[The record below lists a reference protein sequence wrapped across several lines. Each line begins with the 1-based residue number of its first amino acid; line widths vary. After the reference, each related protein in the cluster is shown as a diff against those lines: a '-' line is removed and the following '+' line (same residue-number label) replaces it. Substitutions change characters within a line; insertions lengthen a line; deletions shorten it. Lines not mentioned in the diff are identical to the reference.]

1 MNIRK
6 SILLRVYLAFGLMV
20 LGALV
25 VFAKLVHLQYVDG
38 GKWREISDSL
48 TIQERE
54 VEAARGN
61 IYSNDGSILATSIP
75 EYDLRFDAMAIPEEE
90 EDIFN
95 SKVDSLAYKLAGFF
109 KDRSARQYLGLLK
122 QARSKKQR
130 YVMIMREVTHQDLKK
145 VKDFPLFKSFKVDKD
160 KYSGGLIV
168 ERHNKRI
175 LPFTNLAART
185 IGYKNTKGIDTV
197 RVGLEGAYGHYI
209 DGKSGKRL
217 VQRIAGGV
225 WVPINRNMEVAPVD
239 GSDIISTIDVNM
251 QDMAQRALEKQ
262 LQIVDADNGCV
273 ILMEVKTGE
282 VRAVANFTRDEE
294 GVFREKFNY
303 AIALSAE
310 PGSTFKLASYLAL
323 IDDGKID
330 SSTTVDVGNG
340 TYKVPGHTIKDSHAP
355 RKSIMSAK
363 YAFEQSSNV
372 AITKLVNTHYKDD
385 PSKFTDKLYSM
396 GLGKALQLQIPGEG
410 EPKIKTPKAKSWSK
424 LSLVQMAYGYELL
437 MTPLQTLT
445 LYNAVANDG
454 KMIAPVF
461 VKEIRHL
468 GNTVEHFQAR
478 VIKDKI
484 ASEHALSEIRGMMEG
499 TMIEGTGKSL
509 RNPLYTSAGKTGT
522 AQIADGARGYRQ
534 RKYQSSFA
542 GYFPAENPKYSMIVV
557 IRNPRKGYYG
567 ASTAGPVFK
576 ELADMVFANDLS
588 MHGTF
593 SSRKVN
599 PAGGKTPLTLKG
611 SREASMKV
619 YEALGI
625 RSFDWN
631 AVAQGVVDTSSRGV
645 PFVDVRIKEGV
656 VPDVKGMG
664 LIDAMYTM
672 ENAGFKTYVSG
683 KGKVI
688 EQSLSPGSKLKFGT
702 QVAIVLN

>member
-20 LGALV
+20 LGALM

-38 GKWREISDSL
+38 GKWRAISDSL

-75 EYDLRFDAMAIPEEE
+75 EYDLRFDAMAISEEDN
-90 EDIFN
+90 DIFN
-95 SKVDSLAYKLAGFF
+95 AKVDSLAYRLSTFF
-109 KDRSARQYLGLLK
+109 KDRSARQYLAHLK

-130 YVMIMREVTHQDLKK
+130 YVLIMREVSHQDLKI
-145 VKDFPLFKSFKVDKD
+145 VKDFPLFKSFKIGKD
-160 KYSGGLIV
+160 KYSGGLIA

-185 IGYKNTKGIDTV
+185 IGYKNTKGDSIL
-197 RVGLEGAYGHYI
+197 VGLEGAYGQYI
-209 DGKSGKRL
+209 DGRSGKRL

-225 WVPINRNMEVAPVD
+225 WVPVNRDMEVAPVD

-262 LQIVDADNGCV
+262 LQVVDADNGCV

-282 VRAVANFTRDEE
+282 VRAVANFTRDEH

-303 AIALSAE
+303 AIAQSAE

-372 AITKLVNTHYKDD
+372 AITKLVNTHYKDN
-385 PSKFTDKLYSM
+385 PARFTSKLLDM
-396 GLGKALQLQIPGEG
+396 GLGKPLGLQIPGEG
-410 EPKIKTPKAKSWSK
+410 NPVIKTPKATSWSK

-445 LYNAVANDG
+445 LYNAVANNG
-454 KMIAPVF
+454 KMIAPLF

-468 GNTVEHFQAR
+468 GNTVEKFDAR
-478 VIKDKI
+478 VIKEKI
-484 ASEHALSEIRGMMEG
+484 ASDHAISELRGMMES

-522 AQIADGARGYRQ
+522 AQIADGARGYSQ

-542 GYFPAENPKYSMIVV
+542 GYFPAENPKYSIIVV

-593 SSRKVN
+593 ASKKVI
-599 PAGGKTPLTLKG
+599 PAGEKMPLTLRG

-619 YEALGI
+619 YEGLGI
-625 RSFDWN
+625 KSFDWN
-631 AVAQGVVDTSSRGV
+631 AAAQGVVDTSRRGI
-645 PFVDVRIKEGV
+645 PFTDVQIKEGV

-664 LIDAMYTM
+664 LMDALYTM
-672 ENAGFKTYVSG
+672 ENAGFKAYISG
-683 KGKVI
+683 KGKVV
-688 EQSLSPGSKLKFGT
+688 EQSLVPGSKLKYGT